1 MSTPHDS
8 GPDQR
13 GPQFHNKN
21 LDGSRTPRRA
31 QAEISQSKMKDYDV
45 QSLAIRGHAMIA
57 GAIGVFMGGALGY
70 FLMAKLD
77 FGLWVVPVCMIG
89 FAVAMTLIPLGIV
102 SGSGRAGTKIYMP
115 SGATTPHKKEYSYPE
130 SLVARGMYE
139 DAVSAFELVVA
150 EEKTGD
156 PTPYLRIAR
165 IYRDNLKR
173 YEDSAR
179 WLKRA
184 LGEAEINAGL
194 AALARR
200 ELVELYR
207 TKLEQPEKAAPML
220 ARLADEMA
228 GTADGEWAAKEL
240 RSVKEQMS
248 KETDS

>member
-1 MSTPHDS
+1 
-8 GPDQR
+8 
-13 GPQFHNKN
+13 
-21 LDGSRTPRRA
+21 
-31 QAEISQSKMKDYDV
+31 MKDHDV
-45 QSLAIRGHAMIA
+45 QSLAIRGHALIA
-57 GAIGVFMGGALGY
+57 GAIGLFMGGALGY
-70 FLMAKLD
+70 FLVVQFE
-77 FGLWVVPVCMIG
+77 FGLWVVPLCMIAFG
-89 FAVAMTLIPLGIV
+89 VVMAAVPMGIV
-102 SGSGRAGTKIYMP
+102 SGSGRAATKVYMP
-115 SGATTPHKKEYSYPE
+115 SGATTPHTQEYSYPE
-130 SLVARGMYE
+130 SLVARGMYQ
-139 DAVSAFELVVA
+139 DAVSAFELVVV
-150 EEKTGD
+150 EEHTGD

-184 LGEAEINAGL
+184 LNESEINAGL

-220 ARLADEMA
+220 ARLAHEME

-240 RSVKEQMS
+240 RSVKEQMA